1 VFLGYLFASF
11 CLTSSLRVLVGLL
24 AMIVVYRLPLS
35 LALMFLSL
43 LADALN
49 TCQGFQTLK
58 AACL

>member
-1 VFLGYLFASF
+1 
-11 CLTSSLRVLVGLL
+11 
-24 AMIVVYRLPLS
+24 MIAVCRLPLS

-58 AACL
+58 TACL